1 MAIDRPDIF
10 KEVVSYRIQNVNSSE
25 DYTLTNWRYVKV
37 VVTGTGNS
45 TIYDSNGTFFTISKS
60 DIIEMYAPSGT
71 YADMIRFEAGATSKL
86 IVQYL
91 EGTIALT

>member
-1 MAIDRPDIF
+1 M
-10 KEVVSYRIQNVNSSE
+10 
-25 DYTLTNWRYVKV
+25 
-37 VVTGTGNS
+37 
-45 TIYDSNGTFFTISKS
+45 SKS